1 MLIFLVPPEYRGYL
15 TGKPKIKNIDPTDA
29 YSELHFRINAL
40 KMTSEFGAKYNTIPA
55 LKKEFGEDALPTNR
69 PGQTL
74 TEFERLERAK
84 EQKIF
89 NQGVQDNT
97 NMIISEYDNVLIVC
111 TNFCFSVLEPLQQ
124 RPIPWHSGSII
135 QKP

>member
-1 MLIFLVPPEYRGYL
+1 
-15 TGKPKIKNIDPTDA
+15 
-29 YSELHFRINAL
+29 
-40 KMTSEFGAKYNTIPA
+40 MTSEFGAKYNTIPA

-111 TNFCFSVLEPLQQ
+111 TNFLFFMSWDRFRGTLDF
-124 RPIPWHSGSII
+124 
-135 QKP
+135 